1 MFVFQKNQS
10 IDFWCKFM
18 ASFLYDVEAATGGVL
33 GKKNLKISKYSL
45 ENICVGV
52 SFQQSSRPP
61 GLQLY
66 YKKTPTQVFSFE
78 YLEIFINT
86 CFEEH
91 LQTAFSDDGQLRSWM
106 GQWCCFG
113 VVMDDLEQVSFL
125 FCCFYRRVCTH
136 FFLTDKIYEMSRWAN
151 TLSRSRSSCS
161 QMFFKIDSLKIFAV
175 FTGKH
180 LCWIVFFSFIK
191 EILQHRCFPVNIAKF
206 LRTSFFT
213 EHQQL
218 LLKVNNKDTGTI
230 FMNFFLI
237 FLLFICRL
245 NWEIF
250 QMEKISSPNCWFSD
264 LTL

>member
-1 MFVFQKNQS
+1 MWPRWFNFLVNDLSAF
-10 IDFWCKFM
+10 KFDRI
-18 ASFLYDVEAATGGVL
+18 LL
-33 GKKNLKISKYSL
+33 QCL

-61 GLQLY
+61 GLQLH

-86 CFEEH
+86 YFEEH

-113 VVMDDLEQVSFL
+113 VVMDDLKQVNFL
-125 FCCFYRRVCTH
+125 LCCFYLRVCTH

-151 TLSRSRSSCS
+151 TLSKSRSSCS
-161 QMFFKIDSLKIFAV
+161 QMFFKIDSLKIFAI

-230 FMNFFLI
+230 SMNFFLI

-245 NWEIF
+245 NWETF
-250 QMEKISSPNCWFSD
+250 QMEKISLPNCWFSD